1 MDVTAG
7 VDARFDAFDSVQQ
20 IFAPGVETVVTLVED
35 AGRGAV
41 GNQYVGVGGDFV
53 PMLANVCAAF
63 AVECPVTEF
72 GLDGRTPEFHP
83 VNFDAGIVEVNEAV
97 FFEDVFG
104 DFAAFVFCNG
114 LMI

>member
-1 MDVTAG
+1 M
-7 VDARFDAFDSVQQ
+7 
-20 IFAPGVETVVTLVED
+20 
-35 AGRGAV
+35 

-53 PMLANVCAAF
+53 PVLADGF
-63 AVECPVTEF
+63 TTLAVECPIAE
-72 GLDGRTPEFHP
+72 LRLYGRTPEFHP